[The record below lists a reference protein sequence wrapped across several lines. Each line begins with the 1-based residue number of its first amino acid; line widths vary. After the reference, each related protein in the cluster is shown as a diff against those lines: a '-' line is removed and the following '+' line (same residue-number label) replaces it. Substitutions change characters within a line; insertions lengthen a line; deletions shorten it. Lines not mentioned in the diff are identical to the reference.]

1 MTPVVIC
8 SSLFIINNNIKI
20 KKSQILILMLVA
32 LSRVAST
39 IVAIIAVVFSKLI
52 PTDAAEDAVL
62 LIAVASSWV
71 SDAEIFYTLCSHK
84 E

>member
-1 MTPVVIC
+1 MTPVAIC

-62 LIAVASSWV
+62 LIAVASS
-71 SDAEIFYTLCSHK
+71 
-84 E
+84 

>member
-1 MTPVVIC
+1 MTPVAIC

-32 LSRVAST
+32 LSRVASI
-39 IVAIIAVVFSKLI
+39 IVEIIAVVFSKLI

-62 LIAVASSWV
+62 LIAIASS
-71 SDAEIFYTLCSHK
+71 
-84 E
+84 

>member
-1 MTPVVIC
+1 MTPVAIC

-32 LSRVAST
+32 LSRVASI
-39 IVAIIAVVFSKLI
+39 IVAIIAVVFSRLI

-62 LIAVASSWV
+62 LIAVASS
-71 SDAEIFYTLCSHK
+71 
-84 E
+84 